1 MPEREETE
9 TRPRKWGRTFTKR
22 GSGVFQLAQPVLGL
36 ITATRSKEKHGIC
49 PGRASWVFFFV
60 FLFCF
65 VLFVKKGNQLRNCL
79 HFADVETEAQRVSP
93 GHPTSPGQE
102 EAWRVLGLQWGT

>member
-22 GSGVFQLAQPVLGL
+22 GSGVFSRPSLSRVSSQLHAQRKN
-36 ITATRSKEKHGIC
+36 TAYAQAGPHG
-49 PGRASWVFFFV
+49 FFFC
-60 FLFCF
+60 FFRF
-65 VLFVKKGNQLRNCL
+65 VLFVKKRNQLRNCL
-79 HFADVETEAQRVSP
+79 HFADVETEAQRMSP

-102 EAWRVLGLQWGT
+102 EAWRVLGLTWGT